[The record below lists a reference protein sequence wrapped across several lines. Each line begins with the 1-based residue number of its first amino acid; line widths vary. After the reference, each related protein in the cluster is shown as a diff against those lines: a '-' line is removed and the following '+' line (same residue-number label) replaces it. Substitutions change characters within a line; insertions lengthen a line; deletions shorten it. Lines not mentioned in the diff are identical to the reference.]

1 VGHWLTDGP
10 RIYAGYRFDDY
21 VDRNDV
27 PAGTGSV
34 VAPFDLS
41 TRQHTGTFGITL
53 TNALF

>member
-1 VGHWLTDGP
+1 VGHWLTDGL
-10 RIYAGYRFDDY
+10 RIYVGYRFDDY